1 MVSLISNKWNIFL
14 KSKWGLDGFDYR
26 LCHLL
31 CNHEQETSFVPECP
45 HTSIWWNNT
54 SGFSSHETFYIH
66 THTRTHFCET
76 MNIISLEFFKLIFLF
91 LSFSRSSNLLLEL
104 NSEIKTSGFI
114 WIKVLSTITFGE
126 IFQNYNFNCHIHQL
140 TIFFNIIFLFCSDSK
155 WSVGLGMST
164 SLAYMKFH
172 VWFPNC
178 GSACL
183 QSKHFGG
190 WRQEFQRLRVTLS
203 FILSLS
209 LAWGTWGETLS
220 QKKWF

>member
-1 MVSLISNKWNIFL
+1 
-14 KSKWGLDGFDYR
+14 
-26 LCHLL
+26 
-31 CNHEQETSFVPECP
+31 
-45 HTSIWWNNT
+45 
-54 SGFSSHETFYIH
+54 
-66 THTRTHFCET
+66 
-76 MNIISLEFFKLIFLF
+76 MNIIFLEFFKLIFLF

-126 IFQNYNFNCHIHQL
+126 IFQNYNFNYHIHQL

-178 GSACL
+178 AQANCGSACL

-190 WRQEFQRLRVTLS
+190 WRQEFQRLSYPQLYIEFESSLGHLRWDPFS
-203 FILSLS
+203 KKNGFKHKKCFMIQMRRFIY
-209 LAWGTWGETLS
+209 A
-220 QKKWF
+220 